1 MTIQQL
7 QYVLAAIEHGSF
19 SAAAAALHLA
29 QPSLSEQVRRL
40 EAELGVTLFQRV
52 GRGLVLTEA
61 GRALRPHAE
70 AALAA
75 VDRARESVGAIREL
89 RGGLA
94 SFGTFG
100 TARTYLGADLVEDFR
115 HSHPDVRVRLV
126 GQNSSETADAVRDGE
141 LEAGLVV
148 LPIDDRGLVLTE
160 AGRAL
165 RPHAEAALAEVERAR
180 ESVGAI
186 RELRGGLATFG
197 TFGTARTYLG
207 ADLVED
213 FRRSHPDVRVRLVG
227 QNSSETVEA
236 IRAGEIEAGLVV
248 LPIDDRGLVVAP
260 AMRDEVLFVSME
272 PERLRR
278 PMTITRLAAVT
289 LILSEASWGSQ
300 DPTRRQLSELAQR
313 EGVAIEPQI
322 DVEDVEVALAL
333 AERGLGDT
341 IMARGMLRQ
350 LAPSRAGW
358 VPFAEPIYETF
369 AFTWRRG
376 AQLSPATREFV
387 TFAERRLDA
396 LAEQLRTDPPRRR
409 DPARRASD

>member
-1 MTIQQL
+1 MTLQQL

-19 SAAAAALHLA
+19 SAAAQALHLA

-70 AALAA
+70 AALAE
-75 VDRARESVGAIREL
+75 VERVRESVGAIREL

-94 SFGTFG
+94 S
-100 TARTYLGADLVEDFR
+100 
-115 HSHPDVRVRLV
+115 
-126 GQNSSETADAVRDGE
+126 
-141 LEAGLVV
+141 
-148 LPIDDRGLVLTE
+148 
-160 AGRAL
+160 
-165 RPHAEAALAEVERAR
+165 
-180 ESVGAI
+180 
-186 RELRGGLATFG
+186 FG

-227 QNSSETVEA
+227 QNSSETAEA
-236 IRAGEIEAGLVV
+236 IRDGELEAGLVV
-248 LPIDDRGLVVAP
+248 LPIDDRGLAVRP
-260 AMRDEVLFVSME
+260 AMRDEVLFVSID
-272 PERLRR
+272 PERVRR
-278 PMTITRLAAVT
+278 AMTIKRLAGVS
-289 LILSEASWGSQ
+289 LILSDASWGSE
-300 DPTRRQLSELAQR
+300 DPTRRQISELAQR

-341 IMARGMLRQ
+341 VIARGMLRR
-350 LAPSRAGW
+350 LAPRRAGW

-376 AQLSPATREFV
+376 AQLSPATREFM

-396 LAEQLRTDPPRRR
+396 LAELLRTEPPRRR
-409 DPARRASD
+409 EPGGA

>member
-1 MTIQQL
+1 MTLQQL

-19 SAAAAALHLA
+19 SAAADTLHLA

-75 VDRARESVGAIREL
+75 V
-89 RGGLA
+89 
-94 SFGTFG
+94 
-100 TARTYLGADLVEDFR
+100 
-115 HSHPDVRVRLV
+115 
-126 GQNSSETADAVRDGE
+126 
-141 LEAGLVV
+141 
-148 LPIDDRGLVLTE
+148 
-160 AGRAL
+160 
-165 RPHAEAALAEVERAR
+165 ERAR

-186 RELRGGLATFG
+186 RELRGGLAAFG
-197 TFGTARTYLG
+197 TFGTARMYLG

-213 FRRSHPDVRVRLVG
+213 FRDSHPDVRVRIVG
-227 QNSSETVEA
+227 QNSSDTVIA
-236 IRAGEIEAGLVV
+236 IRSGELEAGLVV
-248 LPIDDRGLVVAP
+248 LPIDDRGLTVRP
-260 AMRDEVLFVSME
+260 AMRDEVLYVSAA

-278 PMTITRLAAVT
+278 PMTIARLAIAP
-289 LILSEASWGSQ
+289 LILSEASWGSA

-333 AERGLGDT
+333 TARGLGDT
-341 IMARGMLRQ
+341 IAPRGMLRQ
-350 LAPSRAGW
+350 LAPREVGW
-358 VPFAEPIYETF
+358 VPFADPIYETF

-376 AQLSPATREFV
+376 AQLSPATREFM

-396 LAEQLRTDPPRRR
+396 LAERLKTQPPRRR
-409 DPARRASD
+409 APAGA

>member
-1 MTIQQL
+1 MTLQQL

-19 SAAAAALHLA
+19 SAAADALHLA

-94 SFGTFG
+94 AFGTFG
-100 TARTYLGADLVEDFR
+100 TARMYLGADLVEDFR
-115 HSHPDVRVRLV
+115 ASHPDVRVRIV
-126 GQNSSETADAVRDGE
+126 GQNSSDTVIAIREGE

-148 LPIDDRGLVLTE
+148 LPIDDRGLV
-160 AGRAL
+160 
-165 RPHAEAALAEVERAR
+165 
-180 ESVGAI
+180 
-186 RELRGGLATFG
+186 
-197 TFGTARTYLG
+197 
-207 ADLVED
+207 
-213 FRRSHPDVRVRLVG
+213 VR
-227 QNSSETVEA
+227 
-236 IRAGEIEAGLVV
+236 
-248 LPIDDRGLVVAP
+248 P
-260 AMRDEVLFVSME
+260 AMRDEVLYVSAA

-278 PMTITRLAAVT
+278 PMTIARLATAS
-289 LILSEASWGSQ
+289 LILSEASWGSN

-333 AERGLGDT
+333 TARGLGDT
-341 IMARGMLRQ
+341 IAPRGMLRQ
-350 LAPSRAGW
+350 LAPRRVGG
-358 VPFAEPIYETF
+358 VPVAEPIYETF

-376 AQLSPATREFV
+376 AQLSPATREFM
-387 TFAERRLDA
+387 TFAERRLDT
-396 LAEQLRTDPPRRR
+396 LAERLKTQPPRRR
-409 DPARRASD
+409 APST

>member
-1 MTIQQL
+1 MTLQQL

-19 SAAAAALHLA
+19 SAAAEALHLA

-40 EAELGVTLFQRV
+40 EAELGVRLFQRV

-75 VDRARESVGAIREL
+75 VEAARASVGAIREL

-94 SFGTFG
+94 
-100 TARTYLGADLVEDFR
+100 A
-115 HSHPDVRVRLV
+115 
-126 GQNSSETADAVRDGE
+126 
-141 LEAGLVV
+141 
-148 LPIDDRGLVLTE
+148 
-160 AGRAL
+160 
-165 RPHAEAALAEVERAR
+165 
-180 ESVGAI
+180 
-186 RELRGGLATFG
+186 FG

-213 FRRSHPDVRVRLVG
+213 FRRSHPDVRVRIVG
-227 QNSSETVEA
+227 QNSSETAEA
-236 IRAGEIEAGLVV
+236 IRDGELEAGLVV
-248 LPIDDRGLVVAP
+248 LPIDDRGLAVRP
-260 AMRDEVLFVSME
+260 AMRDEVLYVSTD
-272 PERLRR
+272 PARLKR
-278 PMTITRLAAVT
+278 PMTVARLATAP
-289 LILSEASWGSQ
+289 LILSEASWGSE

-322 DVEDVEVALAL
+322 DVEDMEVALAL
-333 AERGLGDT
+333 TARGLGDT
-341 IMARGMLRQ
+341 IAPRGMLGQ
-350 LAPSRAGW
+350 LAPRRVGW

-376 AQLSPATREFV
+376 APLSPATREFM

-396 LAEQLRTDPPRRR
+396 LAERLQTQPPRRR
-409 DPARRASD
+409 APGGASASASRAAASGR